1 MFCVVFGGV
10 LGALG
15 DQVEILRNFFSAL
28 DVAIMKI
35 VFIVMWLTPIG
46 VMSLLCAR
54 ILSGLAVELFVVECL
69 LYFVVT
75 RKNPFKFLAELAYV
89 GLCAFVMA
97 ASAPVMPLTL
107 RCLEDNCGL
116 DKRVT
121 RFVVPVGV
129 TVNMNGTALFIT
141 VSSIFI
147 AQLNDIAISSG
158 DYFAI
163 L

>member
-1 MFCVVFGGV
+1 
-10 LGALG
+10 
-15 DQVEILRNFFSAL
+15 
-28 DVAIMKI
+28 
-35 VFIVMWLTPIG
+35 
-46 VMSLLCAR
+46 
-54 ILSGLAVELFVVECL
+54 
-69 LYFVVT
+69 
-75 RKNPFKFLAELAYV
+75 
-89 GLCAFVMA
+89 
-97 ASAPVMPLTL
+97 MPLTL